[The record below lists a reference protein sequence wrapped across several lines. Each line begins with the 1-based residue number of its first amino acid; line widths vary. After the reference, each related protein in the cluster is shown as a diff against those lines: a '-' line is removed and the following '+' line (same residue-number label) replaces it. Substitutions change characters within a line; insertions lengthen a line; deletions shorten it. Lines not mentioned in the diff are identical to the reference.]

1 MEMPKRVRRQETE
14 PPLIDPTKAKQLIS
28 HGRMTESKAAG
39 KQVCLK
45 ISPELLSR
53 CDEASAE
60 ASISR
65 SAYIK
70 MAILEKLERDGK

>member
-1 MEMPKRVRRQETE
+1 MEMPKRVRKTE
-14 PPLIDPTKAKQLIS
+14 AEAPLIDPTKAKQLIS
-28 HGRMTESKAAG
+28 HGRMTESKVAG

-45 ISPELLSR
+45 ISPELLRR
-53 CDEASAE
+53 CDEASVE

-65 SAYIK
+65 SSYIK